1 MRLKMVQ
8 DHLVLLPGLDGT
20 GELFAPFRQALNN
33 HFTSSVVSYPRD
45 KLLHYQQLL
54 PRIREV
60 IPWGQPYTLVA
71 ESFSGPLA
79 LQFAS
84 VQPENIKAIVL
95 VASFA
100 SSPIHPLLEWTKF
113 LIKDSWLKKPLP
125 EKTLIK
131 FLLDDDC
138 PSVLTDV
145 VLETIRNVRPE
156 VIAHRIRMAMD
167 TDARLALGSCAKP
180 ILYLQGARDRIVGRR
195 GLDHILAVK
204 PEVTAVEING
214 PHLLLQRRPS
224 EAVAAIEKFL
234 ADVEFAERKKTEQT
248 GFEPAALFDLAS

>member
-20 GELFAPFRQALNN
+20 GELFAPFLGALNN

-95 VASFA
+95 VCSFA
-100 SSPIHPLLEWTKF
+100 SSPVHPLLDWAKF
-113 LIKDSWLKKPLP
+113 LVKDSWLQKPLP
-125 EKTLIK
+125 EPVLRK
-131 FLLDDDC
+131 FLMDEDC
-138 PSVLTDV
+138 PPVLSDAI
-145 VLETIRNVRPE
+145 LQTIRSVRPE
-156 VIAHRIRMAMD
+156 
-167 TDARLALGSCAKP
+167 
-180 ILYLQGARDRIVGRR
+180 
-195 GLDHILAVK
+195 
-204 PEVTAVEING
+204 
-214 PHLLLQRRPS
+214 
-224 EAVAAIEKFL
+224 
-234 ADVEFAERKKTEQT
+234 
-248 GFEPAALFDLAS
+248 